1 MKHRLT
7 PGGAIALVALF
18 IALGGS
24 ALAAKHYVITSTKQI
39 KPSVLKK
46 LKGNQG
52 PRGPQGAQGPP
63 GPSGSSTTSGPD
75 FRFAA
80 VAADGTLQ
88 RGVGVVSVF
97 GNAPGATRY
106 VQFNRDVSQ
115 CYRSASLAS
124 GLGEIYSAIGA
135 SGDTVRVTADA
146 FRDFQL
152 IVECP

>member
-7 PGGAIALVALF
+7 PANAIALAALF

-24 ALAAKHYVITSTKQI
+24 ALAAKHYVITSPAQI
-39 KPSVLKK
+39 KPSVLRK
-46 LKGNQG
+46 LKG
-52 PRGPQGAQGPP
+52 PRGPEGPP
-63 GPSGSSTTSGPD
+63 GASGTSASGPS
-75 FRFAA
+75 FLSAA
-80 VAADGTLQ
+80 VGADGSLQ

-106 VQFNRDVSQ
+106 VEFNRDVSQ
-115 CYRSASLAS
+115 CYRGVSLAS

-135 SGDTVRVTADA
+135 SNNVVRVTADT

-152 IVECP
+152 IVDCP